1 MKHCSR
7 RLMALLLSA
16 ILCVQLLPAMVRA
29 EEGTAAAS
37 EGKGAFGLPAATGL
51 TAGSADYNSA
61 VADAP
66 FGSSGRAVPLF
77 VKSEL
82 MLSYSWGGAPLY
94 SHTYDYNGDGSMA
107 GDLMGPSRIWRTSTA

>member
-1 MKHCSR
+1 
-7 RLMALLLSA
+7 MALLLSA

-51 TAGSADYNSA
+51 TEDSTEYNSA

-66 FGSSGRAVPLF
+66 LRQQRPRRAAVCQVGADAVLQLGR
-77 VKSEL
+77 
-82 MLSYSWGGAPLY
+82 
-94 SHTYDYNGDGSMA
+94 
-107 GDLMGPSRIWRTSTA
+107 STAVQPHL

>member
-37 EGKGAFGLPAATGL
+37 EGKGAFGS
-51 TAGSADYNSA
+51 AGGYRTD
-61 VADAP
+61 
-66 FGSSGRAVPLF
+66 SGQR
-77 VKSEL
+77 
-82 MLSYSWGGAPLY
+82 
-94 SHTYDYNGDGSMA
+94 
-107 GDLMGPSRIWRTSTA
+107 